1 MMDPG
6 RTLQDF
12 RLLNKL
18 TQKDIAD
25 FMNVHPV
32 TVSCW
37 ERGATKISVEYFE
50 KIMDYMGYEIVIR
63 EKRDSKKIPEQLT
76 CSFTDCNNFKNPDY
90 AKCIECKQ
98 KLNRRIVDE

>member
-50 KIMDYMGYEIVIR
+50 KIMDYMGYELVIR
-63 EKRDSKKIPEQLT
+63 KKKSKYEKEQI
-76 CSFTDCNNFKNPDY
+76 N
-90 AKCIECKQ
+90 
-98 KLNRRIVDE
+98 